1 MPDYDYV
8 FLLPDGGSYVSE
20 TGITTTKE
28 RLPNP
33 SLGWSPISP
42 CGSGSWKGEL
52 NLEKCGELG
61 GNLNVAGIASVGE
74 NLTVA
79 GISTLGLS
87 SVATAP
93 EFNYTMS
100 FELLNN
106 DEITIRVKC
115 SDGTTRIGVVTFI

>member
-1 MPDYDYV
+1 MSEYTGFTKREIPELPPDPNSGN
-8 FLLPDGGSYVSE
+8 FRIAGLGSFGSLSVS
-20 TGITTTKE
+20 
-28 RLPNP
+28 
-33 SLGWSPISP
+33 
-42 CGSGSWKGEL
+42 
-52 NLEKCGELG
+52 
-61 GNLNVAGIASVGE
+61 GIASVGE